1 MTYNLYL
8 NPVLYFSEKLI
19 MQTSKPRVIKD
30 FEKLDSV
37 IQEQIKLAFPYG
49 FLEELIHFDDREG
62 KRVSALPFETD
73 EKYYLVRMTRAEA
86 KAIIADDDDFDDDGT
101 LKESVK
107 DDYETKYG
115 ELSHMADYI
124 ADDSEKDND
133 DEDDDAKASDDEE
146 DDDY

>member
-1 MTYNLYL
+1 
-8 NPVLYFSEKLI
+8 
-19 MQTSKPRVIKD
+19 MQSSKPRVIKD
-30 FEKLDSV
+30 FEKLDPTT
-37 IQEQIKLAFPYG
+37 QEQIKLAFPYG
-49 FLEELIHFDDREG
+49 FHENLIHFNDREG

-86 KAIIADDDDFDDDGT
+86 RAIIEDDDDFDDDGT

-115 ELSHMADYI
+115 DLNHMADYI
-124 ADDSEKDND
+124 SDGDDDSSSGGDSD
-133 DEDDDAKASDDEE
+133 DDGDEDDDM

>member
-1 MTYNLYL
+1 
-8 NPVLYFSEKLI
+8 

-30 FEKLDSV
+30 FEKLDSAT
-37 IQEQIKLAFPYG
+37 QEQIKLAFPYG
-49 FLEELIHFDDREG
+49 FHEELIHFTDREG

-86 KAIIADDDDFDDDGT
+86 KAIIEDDDDFDDDGT

-115 ELSHMADYI
+115 DLNHMADYI
-124 ADDSEKDND
+124 SDDSASADDDEDDAAPADD
-133 DEDDDAKASDDEE
+133 DEDDD